1 MRARSVL
8 AVPST
13 ELYLDSPLHAGHSLA
28 GAPIPDPP
36 RGRSRRPTRRVG
48 AVSGARGLSGD
59 GSAVP
64 THWARPP
71 RRLPPGS
78 PHLLSRW
85 PRRRAGG
92 AVRELATSL
101 RYAGAPLV

>member
-59 GSAVP
+59 GSAEP
-64 THWARPP
+64 THWARTP

-78 PHLLSRW
+78 PHILHTWHAHLHGGVRSCTT
-85 PRRRAGG
+85 RR
-92 AVRELATSL
+92 
-101 RYAGAPLV
+101 P

>member
-71 RRLPPGS
+71 RRLPPD
-78 PHLLSRW
+78 LLIFSVDGRD
-85 PRRRAGG
+85 AGLGG
-92 AVRELATSL
+92 AVRELATSQ
-101 RYAGAPLV
+101 RYAGAP